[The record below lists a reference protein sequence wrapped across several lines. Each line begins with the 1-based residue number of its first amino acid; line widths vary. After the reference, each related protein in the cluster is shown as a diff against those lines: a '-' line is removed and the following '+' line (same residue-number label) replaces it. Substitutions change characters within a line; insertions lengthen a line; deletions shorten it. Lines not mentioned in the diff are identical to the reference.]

1 MKIFI
6 SYASERRSVAE
17 KVAFA
22 LRGRGHLA
30 LFDKDDLPAA
40 KSYDEQIA
48 KVISQSDLMIFLISP
63 ESVASGRYTLTELVL
78 ARQRWPSAQGR
89 VLPVLISPTPLAEI
103 PNYLSSVQILTP
115 EGNIP
120 AEVALA
126 VDQIAPAA
134 RPGRILPIAL
144 MLGAA
149 SGAISG
155 FGPLKSDSWNEA
167 WASIKDLVG
176 NWIGFLPE
184 PLSYP
189 APFAFSV
196 VVSVIIVLWDRITPI
211 RSLVVFP
218 IVVVSWVCA
227 YYAAFS
233 LVLQLDQMRIMSA
246 YSSPNPSQCSE
257 TLEGLAGTSNKP
269 QPDGERTTAVGQEA
283 ICKEINRYRGE
294 IEPIFSRLTTLVYLF
309 AGLTG
314 GFVGSVLMMLG
325 LGRLSVRLRQ
335 LDAMTLVVLTGTAA
349 GALLGMGEKKTF
361 LLFFVWH
368 TVIALA
374 IAWQLTKPVPREL
387 GQ

>member
-144 MLGAA
+144 LLGAA

-155 FGPLKSDSWNEA
+155 FGPLRSDSWNEA
-167 WASIKDLVG
+167 WTSIKDVVG

-184 PLSYP
+184 PLSHP
-189 APFAFSV
+189 APYAFSV
-196 VVSVIIVLWDRITPI
+196 VVGVLVVLWDRIPPI

-218 IVVVSWVCA
+218 IVTVSWVCA

-233 LVLQLDQMRIMSA
+233 LVLQLDQQRIMSD
-246 YSSPNPSQCSE
+246 YSSPNPSRC
-257 TLEGLAGTSNKP
+257 AGPPEESADANKP
-269 QPDGERTTAVGQEA
+269 QPDGDRATTAAQEA
-283 ICKEINRYRGE
+283 ICKEIDIYRGQ

-309 AGLTG
+309 AGLAG

-349 GALLGMGEKKTF
+349 GALLVMGEKRSF